1 VNALS
6 KPILLIALSE
16 GFALPALFAEK
27 LDKIIGSLSDMEA
40 VLVQDEL
47 GIAAE
52 HFKKRQISARLE
64 RVPTRLVARRIVE
77 ASTHVVVFWGGHD
90 LIDIVYFSRL
100 LKKNLRVIPLR
111 ITTVHNQTKEEFDI
125 SIGRGGP
132 WGNPFKIGHGP
143 GGLSREE
150 VIKKY
155 KEYFEEEILSDPEK
169 HAALLS
175 LRGYRLG
182 CFCKPQACH
191 GDIIAAYLNSYVE
204 KSEDDTYDNG
214 AVQ

>member
-1 VNALS
+1 MNVLS
-6 KPILLIALSE
+6 KPILLVALSE
-16 GFALPALFAEK
+16 GFALPTLFVEK
-27 LDKIIGSLSDMEA
+27 LDKIMGSLTDIEA
-40 VLVQDEL
+40 VLVQDDL

-52 HFKKRQISARLE
+52 YFKMRQIPARSE
-64 RVPTRLVARRIVE
+64 RVSTRLVSKRVVE
-77 ASTHVVVFWGGHD
+77 ACTHVVVFWGGHD
-90 LIDIVYFSRL
+90 LTDIVYFSRL

-111 ITTVHNQTKEEFDI
+111 ITTVCNQTKEEFDI

-132 WGNPFKIGHGP
+132 WGNPFKISHGP
-143 GGLSREE
+143 EGFSREE
-150 VIKKY
+150 VIRKY

-191 GDIIAAYLNSYVE
+191 GDIIAAYLNSYAE
-204 KSEDDTYDNG
+204 KSEEDAGDSG
-214 AVQ
+214 AV

>member
-1 VNALS
+1 MSKPTLLVALS
-6 KPILLIALSE
+6 D
-16 GFALPALFAEK
+16 GFALPTFFAEK
-27 LDKIIGSLSDMEA
+27 LDKIIGSLPDMNA
-40 VLVQDEL
+40 ILVQDSL

-52 HFKKRQISARLE
+52 YFKKRQI
-64 RVPTRLVARRIVE
+64 PTRSERASVRLDAKRVVE

-90 LIDIVYFSRL
+90 LTDIVYFSRL
-100 LKKNLRVIPLR
+100 LKKNSRVIPLR
-111 ITTVHNQTKEEFDI
+111 ITTVRNQTKEEFDV

-150 VIKKY
+150 VIRKY
-155 KEYFEEEILSDPEK
+155 KEYFEEEILPDQQK

-182 CFCKPQACH
+182 CFCKPEACH

-204 KSEDDTYDNG
+204 KGEEDTSDNNPD
-214 AVQ
+214 